1 MQIAKQFISDRQNFL
16 EKFTDNL
23 FVHVDD
29 DKLEVILC
37 KYKPAFLD
45 FISQAMGERWR
56 L

>member
-1 MQIAKQFISDRQNFL
+1 MEMVKQFISHRQNLL
-16 EKFTDNL
+16 EKFMGIL

-45 FISQAMGERWR
+45 FISQAMRERWR